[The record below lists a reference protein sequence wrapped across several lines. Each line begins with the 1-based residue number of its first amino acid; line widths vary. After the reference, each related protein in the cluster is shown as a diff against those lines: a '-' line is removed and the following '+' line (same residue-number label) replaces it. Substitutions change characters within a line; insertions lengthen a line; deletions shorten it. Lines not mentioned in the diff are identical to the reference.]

1 MSEGVKRQIVLGA
14 GASDGFPLGS
24 ELLKILKKD
33 VKNYIEEFILPK
45 SEVFILSKSDSK
57 PAYEYYQKEII
68 KINLDGISDEF
79 KEFCQQ
85 VLILLQ
91 NLEKSSATSIDYFA
105 SRISDKYHQ
114 AIAKA
119 LIRNIIQSY
128 NTKIEETWYGNLL
141 PIYFPDYVE
150 GDKVRN
156 TIDAIIQK
164 SKEIQIITFNY
175 DLSLEK
181 FLFDFLKNN
190 VFPIE
195 SDYAESKLKDEY
207 KEAINTAKA
216 KIFQT
221 IKHVY
226 GSIEDPINCNFEEI
240 HQENFSDNFF
250 KILTN
255 AHKDFIEFAK
265 NPDESKVNILRLI
278 GEERKEIPQLQ
289 KCDYLY
295 ILGFGFD
302 PINVEKININFQYY
316 EKMCYLTNY
325 KDNQRIKRVAL
336 NRLTKRSANF
346 IYPIISTKEIKE
358 ALINDFS
365 LNEESYWFDYN
376 VGDRDHSSI
385 SPYYSY
391 KKFE

>member
-33 VKNYIEEFILPK
+33 VKNYIEEFILR
-45 SEVFILSKSDSK
+45 KSDSK
-57 PAYEYYQKEII
+57 SAYEYYQKEII

-195 SDYAESKLKDEY
+195 SAYTPTD
-207 KEAINTAKA
+207 
-216 KIFQT
+216 
-221 IKHVY
+221 
-226 GSIEDPINCNFEEI
+226 
-240 HQENFSDNFF
+240 
-250 KILTN
+250 
-255 AHKDFIEFAK
+255 
-265 NPDESKVNILRLI
+265 
-278 GEERKEIPQLQ
+278 
-289 KCDYLY
+289 
-295 ILGFGFD
+295 
-302 PINVEKININFQYY
+302 
-316 EKMCYLTNY
+316 
-325 KDNQRIKRVAL
+325 
-336 NRLTKRSANF
+336 
-346 IYPIISTKEIKE
+346 
-358 ALINDFS
+358 
-365 LNEESYWFDYN
+365 
-376 VGDRDHSSI
+376 
-385 SPYYSY
+385 Y
-391 KKFE
+391 KKPQESFVL